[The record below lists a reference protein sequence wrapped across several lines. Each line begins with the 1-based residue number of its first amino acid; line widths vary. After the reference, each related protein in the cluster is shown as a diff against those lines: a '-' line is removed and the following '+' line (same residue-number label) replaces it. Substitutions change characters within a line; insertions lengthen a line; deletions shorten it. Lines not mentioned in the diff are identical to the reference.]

1 MSPDQTGGRSPSH
14 ILRVSDLNA
23 KMGRD
28 FLIEPD
34 AAWRG
39 QIAEELSILSLRKLR
54 FEGRIIAEGTRD
66 WRLEAHLGATVVQEC
81 VITLDPVTTRIEE
94 EVIRRYLSELP
105 EPETGE
111 VEMPE
116 DDTIEELPREIDLSG
131 VMIEALSL
139 ALPPFPRKA
148 EAELGE
154 VVVTEPGAEPL
165 RDADL
170 KPFAGLRALRDKLG
184 EDRSEDG

>member
-14 ILRVSDLNA
+14 ILRVAELNA
-23 KMGRD
+23 KTGRD
-28 FLIEPD
+28 VLIEPD
-34 AAWRG
+34 ADWRAR
-39 QIAEELSILSLRKLR
+39 IAEDLSILSVRKLR
-54 FEGRIIAEGTRD
+54 FEGRIIPEGTRD

-81 VITLDPVTTRIEE
+81 VVTLDPVSARIEE
-94 EVIRRYLSELP
+94 DVIRRYLSDMPDP
-105 EPETGE
+105 EAGE

-116 DDTIEELPREIDLSG
+116 DDTAEALPREIDLG
-131 VMIEALSL
+131 AVMIQALSL
-139 ALPPFPRKA
+139 ALPPFPRKP

-170 KPFAGLRALRDKLG
+170 KPFAGLGALRDKLG
-184 EDRSEDG
+184 GDDGQDG

>member
-1 MSPDQTGGRSPSH
+1 MTPDQTGGRSPSQ
-14 ILRVSDLNA
+14 IIRVADLNA
-23 KMGRD
+23 KAGRD

-34 AAWRG
+34 AQWRAR
-39 QIAEELSILSLRKLR
+39 IAEELSILSLRKLR
-54 FEGRIIAEGTRD
+54 FEGRITAEGSHD
-66 WRLEAHLGATVVQEC
+66 WRLDAHLGATVAQEC
-81 VITLDPVTTRIEE
+81 VVTLDPVTTRIEE
-94 EVIRRYLSELP
+94 EVTRRYLSDIS
-105 EPETGE
+105 EPEAGE

-116 DDTIEELPREIDLSG
+116 DDTVEALPREIDLAA

-154 VVVTEPGAEPL
+154 VVVTEPGAAPL

-170 KPFAGLRALRDKLG
+170 KPFAGLEALRDKLSG
-184 EDRSEDG
+184 DSGDDD